1 MRELEHFPNL
11 VAMFFARAGAER
23 RPALPLGQEAGRV
36 AARSAG
42 ARPPTRS
49 ARSPPGSRRSGSS
62 RATWSI
68 LVSENRPEWC
78 IADLAIMAAGCV
90 TVPAYT
96 TNTERDHQ
104 HILDDSGARA
114 VIVSTQKLARPLLP
128 AAIRSSNCEHVIGIE
143 PLPGGQSGNVG
154 FHDWQALIA
163 ADPPDVAACTAAAAA
178 VTRDDLACLIYTSG
192 TGGAPRG
199 VMQHHGAILHNVEGC
214 VRRHRRGFRGGRGS
228 VPLLPSAEPRL

>member
-11 VAMFFARAGAER
+11 VAMFFTRAVEKGDRPFLWTKKQGSWRSISWREAAEQVCSLAAGLKAIGL
-23 RPALPLGQEAGRV
+23 RPGDLV
-36 AARSAG
+36 M
-42 ARPPTRS
+42 
-49 ARSPPGSRRSGSS
+49 
-62 RATWSI
+62 

-128 AAIRSSNCEHVIGIE
+128 AAIRSNNCEHVIGIE
-143 PLPGGQSGNVG
+143 ALPGGQSGNVR
-154 FHDWQALIA
+154 FHEWKALIA
-163 ADPPDVAACTAAAAA
+163 AHSPDVEATAAASAGVA
-178 VTRDDLACLIYTSG
+178 RDD
-192 TGGAPRG
+192 
-199 VMQHHGAILHNVEGC
+199 
-214 VRRHRRGFRGGRGS
+214 
-228 VPLLPSAEPRL
+228 